1 MIKAEPYDWPYD
13 GQIDPTG
20 LAALAIDLQRDFL
33 SPQGYFARLGYD
45 PGPLRAIIPA
55 VNRVT
60 RAVRG
65 IGGLVIHTRQGYRA
79 DLADMTPFERW
90 RRQRNGLDGTDALLR
105 GSPGFEI
112 EDDVE
117 VLGGDVV
124 VDKTCN
130 GSFTHTDLE
139 HILGARGITHLIIMG
154 VTTEVCVHSTLRE
167 AVDRNYQCLTVLDA
181 CASGD
186 FQNHEAALRMV
197 TVEGG
202 VFGSLATAAAVE
214 AALARLEQAPRRTG
228 R

>member
-1 MIKAEPYDWPYD
+1 MITAEPYDWPYD
-13 GQIDPTG
+13 GRLDPG
-20 LAALAIDLQRDFL
+20 CLAAIAIDLQHDFL

-45 PGPLRAIIPA
+45 PAPLRAILPA

-60 RAVRG
+60 RAVRAV
-65 IGGLVIHTRQGYRA
+65 GGTVIHTRQGYRA

-112 EDDVE
+112 DDDVE
-117 VLGGDVV
+117 VMDGDVV

-130 GSFTHTDLE
+130 GAFTHTDLD

-181 CASGD
+181 CSSGD
-186 FQNHEAALRMV
+186 RQNHEAALRMV

-202 VFGSLATAAAVE
+202 VFGCLATAAAVE
-214 AALARLEQAPRRTG
+214 TALANLRQA
-228 R
+228 

>member
-13 GQIDPTG
+13 GLLDPTR
-20 LAALAIDLQRDFL
+20 LAAIAIDLQRDFL
-33 SPQGYFARLGYD
+33 SPRGYFALLGYD

-60 RAVRG
+60 RAVRAV
-65 IGGLVIHTRQGYRA
+65 GGLVIHTRQGYRA

-90 RRQRNGLDGTDALLR
+90 RRQRNGLDGTDVLLR
-105 GSPGFEI
+105 GNPGFEI

-117 VLGGDVV
+117 VLVGDVV

-130 GSFTHTDLE
+130 GAFTHTDLD
-139 HILGARGITHLIIMG
+139 HILGARSITHLIIMG

-181 CASGD
+181 CSSGD
-186 FQNHEAALRMV
+186 LQNHEAALRMV
-197 TVEGG
+197 KVEGG
-202 VFGSLATAAAVE
+202 VFGSLATAAAIE
-214 AALARLEQAPRRTG
+214 AALASL
-228 R
+228 